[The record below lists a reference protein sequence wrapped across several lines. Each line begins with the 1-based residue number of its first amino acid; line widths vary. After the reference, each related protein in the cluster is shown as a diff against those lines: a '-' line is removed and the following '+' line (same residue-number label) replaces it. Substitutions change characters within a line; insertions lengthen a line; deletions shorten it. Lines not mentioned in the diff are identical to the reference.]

1 MALNVTPGK
10 FIITPMGYQGSV
22 GATETI
28 GIDGPPTTKIVG
40 ATYNGAAIA
49 LASDG
54 KSFAFKVIAGT
65 NTLLVTIIG
74 VPNMPQQ
81 IGVYPQV
88 FVAGG
93 NMTPYLTL
101 SMNASGVVWWAPD
114 IVGV

>member
-10 FIITPMGYQGSV
+10 FIITPMGYQGAV
-22 GATETI
+22 GAAETV

-40 ATYNGAAIA
+40 VTYNGVAIA
-49 LASDG
+49 PAPDG
-54 KSFAFKVIAGT
+54 KSFTFNVIAGT

-74 VPNMPQQ
+74 VPNVPEQ
-81 IGVYPQV
+81 IGIYPKV
-88 FVAGG
+88 FVPGN

-114 IVGV
+114 IIGV